1 MNTPRVRNTSFLA
14 AFALLAAALA
24 SVAHAQTVVPN
35 EYTNTAAPGGSG
47 LNTFIRDSGNPRTG
61 QLLINAN
68 QLTSLIGQSLNSIS
82 FRLFA
87 GATTAFPAT
96 NATWADYTISIGQ
109 GVAFGSQTTTFANN
123 FVGAP
128 TVVRSGPLTLPA
140 GSLPGGG
147 ISPNPFGAA
156 ITFTLPFVYTGG
168 NLLIE
173 IRHTGSNI
181 VNNGANDFVEAALT
195 TDPNY
200 NLNFWSATA
209 TGNAATT
216 GALNT
221 FSIVRLGAI
230 PEPSSAAVAR
240 GRWSRGVAPPA
251 EAPENGVSKAGW
263 SPRDIVGE
271 AVGFP
276 CFETREADSFPYNS
290 RRAWTTTP
298 QRASLQALP
307 AWQFVCPL
315 PSFIFL
321 Q

>member
-1 MNTPRVRNTSFLA
+1 MKTPTRVWKSFIPA
-14 AFALLAAALA
+14 VALLAAVFV

-35 EYTNTAAPGGSG
+35 EYTNTAAPGGGG

-68 QLTSLIGQSLNSIS
+68 QLTGLIGQSLNSIS
-82 FRLFA
+82 FRLFT

-140 GSLPGGG
+140 GALPGGG
-147 ISPNPFGAA
+147 ISPNPFGTA
-156 ITFTLPFVYTGG
+156 ITFSLPFVYTGG

-181 VNNGANDFVEAALT
+181 VNTANDFLEAALT

-209 TGNAATT
+209 TGNTATT
-216 GALNT
+216 GAQNT

-230 PEPSSAAVAR
+230 PEPSTVALLVV
-240 GRWSRGVAPPA
+240 GG
-251 EAPENGVSKAGW
+251 AGALLLL
-263 SPRDIVGE
+263 RK
-271 AVGFP
+271 
-276 CFETREADSFPYNS
+276 
-290 RRAWTTTP
+290 RRKLA
-298 QRASLQALP
+298 
-307 AWQFVCPL
+307 
-315 PSFIFL
+315 
-321 Q
+321 